1 MFKRT
6 KTVHP
11 YVQNRTIAIRLWY
24 KTGPHKKPLKV
35 TNRMKRV
42 LLSLL
47 LIVFFIESRAQK
59 EGSNKFLTPRL
70 LITSLSNNTIN
81 NSLFGNVLSVKEK
94 TWYTKLSKGR
104 LVKSKID
111 FSVYYR
117 YDSLGNELL
126 KIEIDNDG
134 WYKGDTIR
142 SAHGYKYDSAGH
154 ILEMY
159 TSIDSIAND
168 MLFYTKTVFKYNGKG
183 EVTEEDN
190 YDENSRLESKSVF
203 TYDSLGNLISDE
215 YHGQDSPDK
224 ESEKTVYRYSY
235 GRLSQITCFNPANIL
250 FYIITIKYDQA
261 GNKIESFKEY
271 KNRKNAYVKIVSYD
285 KIGNVVNQTMYSKEG
300 KVIWSVKHRYGYDSG
315 RNWITEYYYVSK
327 ERTLY
332 AEREIEYYPNRP
344 E

>member
-1 MFKRT
+1 
-6 KTVHP
+6 
-11 YVQNRTIAIRLWY
+11 
-24 KTGPHKKPLKV
+24 
-35 TNRMKRV
+35 MKWV
-42 LLSLL
+42 LLSLVL
-47 LIVFFIESRAQK
+47 SVFFVESHAQR
-59 EGSNKFLTPRL
+59 EGLNKFLTPRL

-81 NSLFGNVLSVKEK
+81 NSLFGNVLSVKER
-94 TWYTKLSKGR
+94 TWYTKLSKGK

-142 SAHGYKYDSAGH
+142 SAHGYKYDSAGR

-159 TSIDSIAND
+159 VSIEPIAND
-168 MLFYTKTVFKYNGKG
+168 TLFYTKTVFKYNGKG

-190 YDENSRLESKSVF
+190 YDENLRLESHSVF

-215 YHGQDSPDK
+215 FHGQDSPDK
-224 ESEKTVYRYSY
+224 ESEKTDYRYTN
-235 GRLSQITCFNPANIL
+235 GRLTKMTCFNPAKIL

-261 GNKIESFKEY
+261 DNKIESFKEY
-271 KNRKNAYVKIVSYD
+271 KNGKQAYLKITSYD
-285 KIGNVVNQTMYSKEG
+285 KFGNVSKQTRYSKDG
-300 KVIWSVKHRYGYDSG
+300 KVLWSVKQKYGYGFG
-315 RNWITEYYYVSK
+315 RNWINKYYYESR

-332 AEREIEYYPNRP
+332 AERKIEYYPP
-344 E
+344 PQQH